1 MFLSFGKRH
10 SHRFFS
16 SSCGLRQGDH
26 LSSLLFVIV
35 MEALRRMI
43 STAVNKTLLSGFS
56 IGTRNIN
63 GIDISHLLF
72 VDDTLIFC
80 EADPDQLRHLWCLFL
95 CFEVVLGLKINLA
108 KLEFVL
114 VGNVDNVDLLG
125 ASYKA
130 KPIWDGVI
138 EKIKRQLASWKM
150 VYLSKGG
157 KLILIKSTLSNLP
170 MYFMYFFLFLLG
182 VATRIQKLQWDFLWG
197 GLGEELKYHT

>member
-1 MFLSFGKRH
+1 
-10 SHRFFS
+10 
-16 SSCGLRQGDH
+16 
-26 LSSLLFVIV
+26 
-35 MEALRRMI
+35 MI

-95 CFEVVLGLKINLA
+95 CFEVVLGLKIDLA

-114 VGNVDNVDLLG
+114 VGNVDNVDVLAGILGCEIASLLLKYLGLLLG